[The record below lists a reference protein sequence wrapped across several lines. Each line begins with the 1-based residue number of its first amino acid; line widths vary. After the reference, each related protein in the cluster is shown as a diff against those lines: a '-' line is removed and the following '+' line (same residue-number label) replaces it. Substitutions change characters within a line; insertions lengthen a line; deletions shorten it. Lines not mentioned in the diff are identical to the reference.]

1 MELLNFIFRM
11 GVLFAI
17 YGFIWGIFEF
27 ILVFASMNKQKTLT
41 EEYVIKGIKYV
52 FLADVT
58 FLFCLDLKDG
68 EISYNQ
74 LALAA
79 LVLTMYFVGKLQ
91 ARQQQARMFGM
102 MGNGLPMGFKNFNLK
117 AEIGVIALSV
127 LCFIGFIFFKDLSI
141 NPISD
146 WFHDSII
153 SIEKTPIIGFI
164 FKVIGF
170 FFLITMLFKMLNGI
184 MYLLSGAPFVQ
195 ASAGFQANSKKEEDF
210 DDYEE
215 IN

>member
-27 ILVFASMNKQKTLT
+27 ILVIASMNKQKTLT

-58 FLFCLDLKDG
+58 FLFCLDLKEG

-91 ARQQQARMFGM
+91 SSQQQAKMFGM
-102 MGNGLPMGFKNFNLK
+102 MGNGLPMAFKNFNIK

-153 SIEKTPIIGFI
+153 SIEKTPVIGFI

-170 FFLITMLFKMLNGI
+170 FFLISMLFKMLNGI

>member
-1 MELLNFIFRM
+1 M

-27 ILVFASMNKQKTLT
+27 ILVIASMNKQKTLT

-58 FLFCLDLKDG
+58 FLFCLDLKEG
-68 EISYNQ
+68 EISYYQ

-91 ARQQQARMFGM
+91 SSQQQAKMFGM
-102 MGNGLPMGFKNFNLK
+102 MGNGLPMAFKNFNLN

-127 LCFIGFIFFKDLSI
+127 FCFIGFIFFKDLSI

-153 SIEKTPIIGFI
+153 SIEKTPVIGFI

-170 FFLITMLFKMLNGI
+170 FFLISMLFKMMNGI

-195 ASAGFQANSKKEEDF
+195 ASAGFQANKKKEGDF

>member
-27 ILVFASMNKQKTLT
+27 ILVIASMNKQKTLT

-58 FLFCLDLKDG
+58 FLFCLDLKEG
-68 EISYNQ
+68 EISYYQ

-91 ARQQQARMFGM
+91 SSQQQAKMFGM
-102 MGNGLPMGFKNFNLK
+102 MGNGLPMAFKNFNLN

-127 LCFIGFIFFKDLSI
+127 FCFIGFIFFKDLSI

-153 SIEKTPIIGFI
+153 SIEKTPVIGFI

-170 FFLITMLFKMLNGI
+170 FFLISMLFKMLNGI

-195 ASAGFQANSKKEEDF
+195 ASAGFQANNKKEEDF

>member
-27 ILVFASMNKQKTLT
+27 LLVMLNAGKGKTLS

-68 EISYNQ
+68 EISYSQ
-74 LALAA
+74 LSLAA
-79 LVLTMYFVGKLQ
+79 LILTMYFVGKLQ
-91 ARQQQARMFGM
+91 SNQQKAMLFGRMG
-102 MGNGLPMGFKNFNLK
+102 GGLPMTYTNFNIK

-127 LCFIGFIFFKDLSI
+127 LCFVGFIFFKDLSI

-153 SIEKTPIIGFI
+153 GIEKTPIIGFI

-170 FFLITMLFKMLNGI
+170 FFLITMLFKMANGLMFI
-184 MYLLSGAPFVQ
+184 LSGGPFIRGGAQ
-195 ASAGFQANSKKEEDF
+195 FQAGQKKDDDF

-215 IN
+215 LN

>member
-141 NPISD
+141 NPISG

>member
-17 YGFIWGIFEF
+17 YGFIWGFFEF
-27 ILVFASMNKQKTLT
+27 LLVILNAGKAKTLS

-52 FLADVT
+52 FLADVI
-58 FLFCLDLKDG
+58 FLFCLDLKEG
-68 EISYNQ
+68 EISYYQ
-74 LALAA
+74 LGLAA
-79 LVLTMYFVGKLQ
+79 LILTMYFVGKLQ
-91 ARQQQARMFGM
+91 SNQQKAMLFGRMG
-102 MGNGLPMGFKNFNLK
+102 GGIPTAYTNFNLK

-153 SIEKTPIIGFI
+153 GIEKTPIIGFV

-170 FFLITMLFKMLNGI
+170 FFLITMLFKMANGLMFI
-184 MYLLSGAPFVQ
+184 LSGGPFVR
-195 ASAGFQANSKKEEDF
+195 AGAQYQTGQKKEDDF

>member
-17 YGFIWGIFEF
+17 YGFIWGIFEI
-27 ILVFASMNKQKTLT
+27 ILVFASMNKQKTLA
-41 EEYVIKGIKYV
+41 EEYVIKGVKYV

-195 ASAGFQANSKKEEDF
+195 ASAGFQSNSKKEEDF

>member
-68 EISYNQ
+68 EISYYQ

-79 LVLTMYFVGKLQ
+79 LILTMYFVGKLQ

-117 AEIGVIALSV
+117 AEISVIALSV
-127 LCFIGFIFFKDLSI
+127 LCFVGFIFFKDLSI

>member
-27 ILVFASMNKQKTLT
+27 ILVIASTNKQKTVI
-41 EEYVIKGIKYV
+41 EEYVIKAIKYV

-58 FLFCLDLKDG
+58 FLFCLDLKGG
-68 EISYNQ
+68 EISYYQ
-74 LALAA
+74 LGLAA

-91 ARQQQARMFGM
+91 TNQQQAKMFGM
-102 MGNGLPMGFKNFNLK
+102 MGNGLPMAFKNFNLK

-127 LCFIGFIFFKDLSI
+127 LCFVGFIFFKDLSI

-153 SIEKTPIIGFI
+153 AIEDTPIIGFI

-184 MYLLSGAPFVQ
+184 MFLLSGGPFIR
-195 ASAGFQANSKKEEDF
+195 ANAGFQASSKKDEDF

>member
-27 ILVFASMNKQKTLT
+27 ILVIASMNKQKTLT

-58 FLFCLDLKDG
+58 FLFCLDLKEG
-68 EISYNQ
+68 EISYYQ

-91 ARQQQARMFGM
+91 SSQQQAKMFGM
-102 MGNGLPMGFKNFNLK
+102 MGNGLPMAFKNFNIK

-153 SIEKTPIIGFI
+153 SIEKTPVIGFI

-170 FFLITMLFKMLNGI
+170 FFLISMLFKMMNGI

-195 ASAGFQANSKKEEDF
+195 ASAGFQANKKKEGDF

>member
-27 ILVFASMNKQKTLT
+27 ILVIASMNKQKTLT

-58 FLFCLDLKDG
+58 FLFCLDLKEG
-68 EISYNQ
+68 EISYYQ

-91 ARQQQARMFGM
+91 SSQQQAKMFGM
-102 MGNGLPMGFKNFNLK
+102 MGNGLPMAFKNFNLN

-127 LCFIGFIFFKDLSI
+127 FCFIGFIFFKDLSI

-153 SIEKTPIIGFI
+153 SIEKTPVIGFI

-170 FFLITMLFKMLNGI
+170 FFLISMLFKMMNGI

-195 ASAGFQANSKKEEDF
+195 ASAGFQANKKKEGDF

>member
-1 MELLNFIFRM
+1 M

-195 ASAGFQANSKKEEDF
+195 ASAGFHTNSKKEEDF

>member
-141 NPISD
+141 NPISG
-146 WFHDSII
+146 WCHDCII

-164 FKVIGF
+164 VKVIGF

-195 ASAGFQANSKKEEDF
+195 ASAGFHTNSKKEEDF

>member
-1 MELLNFIFRM
+1 MDLLNFIFRM

-17 YGFIWGIFEF
+17 YGFIWGIFEI
-27 ILVFASMNKQKTLT
+27 ILFFASMNKQKTFT
-41 EEYVIKGIKYV
+41 EEYVIKGVKYV

-68 EISYNQ
+68 EISYYQ

-79 LVLTMYFVGKLQ
+79 LVLIMYFVGKLQ
-91 ARQQQARMFGM
+91 SKQQQAKMFGM
-102 MGNGLPMGFKNFNLK
+102 MGNGLPMAFKNFNLK
-117 AEIGVIALSV
+117 AEIGVIALAI

-170 FFLITMLFKMLNGI
+170 FFLITMLFKMWNGI
-184 MYLLSGAPFVQ
+184 LYLLSGAPFIR
-195 ASAGFQANSKKEEDF
+195 ASAPFQSNSKKDDDF
-210 DDYEE
+210 DDFEE